1 MKRTIAAAAMAGTA
15 ALSLAAC
22 GSSAATPAGTAT
34 IPSASSPAATATS
47 VSSCS
52 VDCTAPIASGTS
64 AWLAQ
69 VQAPLQQVSDDLAQ
83 ISSDASSNP
92 ANLFL
97 DGSQLA
103 QDAQAVLNDEI
114 DPAPV
119 DNSDFVAAMNDYIA
133 AGNDYSGDNSS
144 GQQNPAQASQE
155 IGQGNAALRSFQA
168 ANEGSTAAAAATA
181 PASSAPASSAPAVGT
196 TPSAAA
202 TASCASQVTTWY
214 LATLGGKWEIAEFHT
229 DWAAIT
235 SGTTVAEQHA
245 AAHGGLD
252 GLALTATAQPACD
265 DPAHAWKA
273 AMTDFGN
280 AGETEYVYPGHCT
293 VAGTPCAVSPVAA
306 ADAKA
311 GFAELVIVA
320 HEIDMYTPAQ
330 P

>member
-22 GSSAATPAGTAT
+22 GSSAAAPAGTAT
-34 IPSASSPAATATS
+34 IPPASSPAATATS

-52 VDCTAPIASGTS
+52 VDCTALIASGTS

-69 VQAPLQQVSDDLAQ
+69 VQAPLRQVSGDLTQ

-92 ANLFL
+92 ANLSL

-103 QDAQAVLNDEI
+103 GDAQAVLNDEI
-114 DPAPV
+114 DPASV
-119 DNSDFVAAMNDYIA
+119 GNSDFVTAMNDYIA

-144 GQQNPAQASQE
+144 GQQNPAEANQE
-155 IGQGNAALRSFQA
+155 IGDGNAALQSFEA
-168 ANEGSTAAAAATA
+168 ANGGAA
-181 PASSAPASSAPAVGT
+181 PATTPPASSAPAVAPSI

-202 TASCASQVTTWY
+202 TASCAAQVKMWY
-214 LATLGGKWEIAEFHT
+214 LESTGGKTEISNFHAS
-229 DWAAIT
+229 WAYIT
-235 SGTTVAEQHA
+235 AATTVASQHA
-245 AAHGGLD
+245 EAHGLD
-252 GLALTATAQPACD
+252 GAALTSSPLPACD
-265 DPAHAWKA
+265 DPAHAWEA
-273 AMTDFGN
+273 VMTDLGN
-280 AGETEYVYPGHCT
+280 AGNTEYLYPGHCT
-293 VAGTPCAVSPVAA
+293 IAGTPCGVSPAAA

-320 HEIDMYTPAQ
+320 HEIDKYTPAQ